1 MLEGT
6 NVVGWFNLI
15 SNIGFPTVVALYLLF
30 QFEKRLANLES
41 SIHKIGE
48 YLEERNEKHG
58 FIRKRSKG
66 KEKQ

>member
-30 QFEKRLANLES
+30 QFEKRLVNLES
-41 SIHKIGE
+41 SIQEIGE
-48 YLEERNEKHG
+48 HLEERNERHG
-58 FIRKRSKG
+58 FIRKRAKS
-66 KEKQ
+66 KEKE